1 MTLEKNE
8 HGVVQYPKNDARRL
22 FVLLAAIDELDRATI
37 NTLEELIGINKGVT
51 ATHIANLNAYSGVT
65 IRKEDPEYKIESWG
79 DILNKMGVKTCL
91 RG

>member
-8 HGVVQYPKNDARRL
+8 HGVLQYPKNDARRL

-37 NTLEELIGINKGVT
+37 NTLEDFTGINKGVI
-51 ATHIANLNAYSGVT
+51 ATHIANLNAFYGVVIT
-65 IRKEDPEYKIESWG
+65 KEGPEYKIESWG
-79 DILNKMGVKTCL
+79 EILNKKGVKKCL